1 MRKIVKI
8 AVNLFYVLFIAA
20 IVLFG
25 AAVALSVF
33 GKAGTYQLFVVQS
46 GSMKPSIDIGSVLL
60 VQPASQVKKIA
71 SPQPTSVFHKGDIVT
86 FLSGDNPVSHRVV
99 EVEESDSQITY
110 ETKGDANRTLDQGK
124 VSEKQ
129 ILGKTVLVVP
139 FVGHAVNF
147 AKTQMGYIFLIVVP
161 ITLIIYSEILAI
173 SSEIRKIFAQRRRRR
188 EFV

>member
-8 AVNLFYVLFIAA
+8 ATNLFYGLFIAA
-20 IVLFG
+20 IVVFG

-46 GSMKPSIDIGSVLL
+46 GSMRPNIDIGSVLL

-71 SPQPTSVFHKGDIVT
+71 SPVPAPTFNKGDIVT
-86 FLSGDNPVSHRVV
+86 YLSGDNPITHRVV
-99 EVEESDSQITY
+99 GVEESDNQITY
-110 ETKGDANRTLDQGK
+110 ETKGDANRTPDQGK
-124 VSEKQ
+124 VAENQ
-129 ILGKTVLVVP
+129 ILGKVILMVP

-173 SSEIRKIFAQRRRRR
+173 ISETKKILARRRTAAI
-188 EFV
+188 